1 MGTLTIKKISV
12 IGSGMM
18 GHAIAEEFA
27 VAGYEVILYGRSE
40 EKLKQ
45 AMANLS
51 LLRSRQ
57 KDLGSGPQC

>member
-1 MGTLTIKKISV
+1 MGTPTIKKISV

-40 EKLKQ
+40 ESLKQ
-45 AMANLS
+45 ALAKIKHS
-51 LLRSRQ
+51 LNELA
-57 KDLGSGPQC
+57 